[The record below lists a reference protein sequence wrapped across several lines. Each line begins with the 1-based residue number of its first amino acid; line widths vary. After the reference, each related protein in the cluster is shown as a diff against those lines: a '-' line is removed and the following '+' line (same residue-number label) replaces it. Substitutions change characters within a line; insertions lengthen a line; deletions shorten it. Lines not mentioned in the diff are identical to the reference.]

1 MFIHPS
7 SIHLI
12 CLFILSINYI
22 TFVCKTFTCK
32 NFTTILHFFFIL
44 RTQSPLCYKFD
55 SLHFSLYLFG
65 LSTLIVRWY
74 IFILLLFPFGIH
86 WDSLL
91 CRFSFASDL
100 WRSQTL
106 FLCVFW
112 CSNCTL
118 DGFVDIWYQFLFP
131 ASPLLP
137 LYVSDE
143 MISRVLSSHSMNFLL
158 WCLIC
163 FWHHLVHFSFWIL

>member
-12 CLFILSINYI
+12 CLSILSINYI
-22 TFVCKTFTCK
+22 TFVCKTFTCR
-32 NFTTILHFFFIL
+32 NFSTILHFFSCEDSESFVL
-44 RTQSPLCYKFD
+44 QVWFSPL
-55 SLHFSLYLFG
+55 FSL
-65 LSTLIVRWY
+65 
-74 IFILLLFPFGIH
+74 FIWFKHFDCEVIYFH
-86 WDSLL
+86 FIIISIWDSWL

-112 CSNCTL
+112 CSNCML
-118 DGFVDIWYQFLFP
+118 DGFVDIWCQLLFP

-137 LYVSDE
+137 LYVSNE
-143 MISRVLSSHSMNFLL
+143 MISHVLFSHSMNFLL